1 MGNVRS
7 KPKSS
12 MMVYSRSDQSTPD
25 PQGAEDGRAL
35 GSVANWIGA
44 IVSLALVIGV
54 SFWAYGLVVRDV
66 SGVPVIKASAEP
78 MRVAPENPGGTA
90 ALNQGLSVNQVV
102 EAGDDTQPEFVTLA
116 PRPVAL
122 GDDDIPTAQIEPASS
137 AVIAAPSRKTTPLD
151 IQSLADQI
159 AVEVALLDGEL
170 DTAEIV
176 RLDSSSIENALK
188 QALGEPQTS
197 VEFVSLRPKKRPD
210 GLQRAA
216 ALPNSE
222 LAALGEIAPDKIPV
236 GTALVQLGAFASPEI
251 ARSEWRRLSDKFSSF
266 MAGRDLV
273 IQRAV
278 NGGRIFYRLRA
289 AGFSDLS
296 DAQRFCSALIAAK
309 AECVSV
315 VTR

>member
-1 MGNVRS
+1 MV
-7 KPKSS
+7 
-12 MMVYSRSDQSTPD
+12 VYSRSEQSTPD
-25 PQGAEDGRAL
+25 PEGAEDSRAL

-44 IVSLALVIGV
+44 LVSLALVIGV
-54 SFWAYGLVVRDV
+54 SLWAYRLVVRDV

-78 MRVAPENPGGTA
+78 MRVAPQNPGGTA

-122 GDDDIPTAQIEPASS
+122 GDDDIPTAQIEPVST
-137 AVIAAPSRKTTPLD
+137 AVIAAPSRKAATID
-151 IQSLADQI
+151 IQTLADQI
-159 AVEVALLDGEL
+159 AVEVAPLNDEL
-170 DTAEIV
+170 DTSEIV

-188 QALGEPQTS
+188 QALSEPQTS

-210 GLQRAA
+210 RLQRDVAV
-216 ALPNSE
+216 PSGE
-222 LAALGEIAPDKIPV
+222 LAALRELAPDQIPV

-251 ARSEWRRLSDKFSSF
+251 ARSEWRRLSGKFSSF
-266 MAGRDLV
+266 MAGRELV

-296 DAQRFCSALIAAK
+296 DARRFCSTLKAA
-309 AECVSV
+309 ETDCVPV

>member
-1 MGNVRS
+1 MV
-7 KPKSS
+7 
-12 MMVYSRSDQSTPD
+12 VYSRSEQSTPD
-25 PQGAEDGRAL
+25 PEGAEDSRAL

-44 IVSLALVIGV
+44 LVSLALVIGV
-54 SFWAYGLVVRDV
+54 SLWAYRLVVRDV
-66 SGVPVIKASAEP
+66 SGVPVIKASSEP
-78 MRVAPENPGGTA
+78 MRVAPQNPGGTA

-122 GDDDIPTAQIEPASS
+122 GDDDIPTAQIEPVST
-137 AVIAAPSRKTTPLD
+137 AVIAAPSRKAATVD
-151 IQSLADQI
+151 IQTLADQI
-159 AVEVALLDGEL
+159 AVEVAPLNGEL
-170 DTAEIV
+170 DTSEIV

-188 QALGEPQTS
+188 QALREPQTS

-210 GLQRAA
+210 RLQRDVAV
-216 ALPNSE
+216 PSGE
-222 LAALGEIAPDKIPV
+222 LAALRELAPDQIPV

-251 ARSEWRRLSDKFSSF
+251 ARSEWRRLSGKFSSF
-266 MAGRDLV
+266 MAGRELV

-278 NGGRIFYRLRA
+278 NGDRIFYRLRA

-296 DAQRFCSALIAAK
+296 DARRFCSTLKAA
-309 AECVSV
+309 ETDCVPV

>member
-1 MGNVRS
+1 
-7 KPKSS
+7 
-12 MMVYSRSDQSTPD
+12 MVYTRNEQSTPD
-25 PQGAEDGRAL
+25 PEGAEDGRAL

-44 IVSLALVIGV
+44 FVSLALVVGV
-54 SFWAYGLVVRDV
+54 SVWAYRLVVRDV

-122 GDDDIPTAQIEPASS
+122 SDDDIPAAQIEPASS
-137 AVIAAPSRKTTPLD
+137 AVVAAPSRKAATLD
-151 IQSLADQI
+151 IQTLADQI
-159 AVEVALLDGEL
+159 AVEVAPLDGEL

-176 RLDSSSIENALK
+176 RLDSASIENALK
-188 QALGEPQTS
+188 QAMENPQTLT
-197 VEFVSLRPKKRPD
+197 EFVSLRPKKRPQS
-210 GLQRAA
+210 LQVNTVAPRTQTA
-216 ALPNSE
+216 ALR
-222 LAALGEIAPDKIPV
+222 EIAPDQIPI

-251 ARSEWRRLSDKFSSF
+251 ARSEWRRLSGKFSSF
-266 MAGRDLV
+266 MTGRELV

-296 DAQRFCSALIAAK
+296 DARRFCSTLKAAK
-309 AECVSV
+309 TDCVPV

>member
-1 MGNVRS
+1 MV
-7 KPKSS
+7 
-12 MMVYSRSDQSTPD
+12 VYSRSEQSTPD
-25 PQGAEDGRAL
+25 PEGAEDSRAL

-44 IVSLALVIGV
+44 LVSLALVIGV
-54 SFWAYGLVVRDV
+54 SLWAYRLVVRDV

-78 MRVAPENPGGTA
+78 MRVAPQNPGGTA

-122 GDDDIPTAQIEPASS
+122 GDDDIPTAQIEPVST
-137 AVIAAPSRKTTPLD
+137 AVIAAPSRKAATVD
-151 IQSLADQI
+151 IQTLADQI
-159 AVEVALLDGEL
+159 AVEVAPLNDEL
-170 DTAEIV
+170 DTSEIV

-188 QALGEPQTS
+188 QALSEPQTS

-210 GLQRAA
+210 RLQRDVAV
-216 ALPNSE
+216 PSGE
-222 LAALGEIAPDKIPV
+222 LAALRELAPDQIPV
-236 GTALVQLGAFASPEI
+236 GTALVHLGAFASPEI
-251 ARSEWRRLSDKFSSF
+251 ARSEWRRLSGKFSSF
-266 MAGRDLV
+266 MAGRELV

-296 DAQRFCSALIAAK
+296 DARRFCSTLKAA
-309 AECVSV
+309 ETDCVPV

>member
-1 MGNVRS
+1 MV
-7 KPKSS
+7 
-12 MMVYSRSDQSTPD
+12 VYSRSEQSTPD
-25 PQGAEDGRAL
+25 PEGAEDSRAL

-44 IVSLALVIGV
+44 LVSLALVIGV
-54 SFWAYGLVVRDV
+54 SLWAYRLVVRDV

-78 MRVAPENPGGTA
+78 MRVAPQNPGGTA

-122 GDDDIPTAQIEPASS
+122 GDDDIPTAQIEPVST
-137 AVIAAPSRKTTPLD
+137 AVIAAPSRKAATVD
-151 IQSLADQI
+151 IQTLADQI
-159 AVEVALLDGEL
+159 AVEVAPLNGEL
-170 DTAEIV
+170 DTSEIV

-188 QALGEPQTS
+188 QALSEPQTS

-210 GLQRAA
+210 RLQRDVAV
-216 ALPNSE
+216 PSGE
-222 LAALGEIAPDKIPV
+222 LAALRELAPDQIPV

-251 ARSEWRRLSDKFSSF
+251 ARSEWRRLSGKFSSF
-266 MAGRDLV
+266 MAGRELV

-296 DAQRFCSALIAAK
+296 DARRFCSTLKAA
-309 AECVSV
+309 ETDCVPV

>member
-1 MGNVRS
+1 MV
-7 KPKSS
+7 
-12 MMVYSRSDQSTPD
+12 VYSRSEQSTPD
-25 PQGAEDGRAL
+25 PEGAEDSRAL

-44 IVSLALVIGV
+44 LVSLALVIGV
-54 SFWAYGLVVRDV
+54 SLWAYRLVVRDV

-78 MRVAPENPGGTA
+78 MRVAPQNPGGTA

-122 GDDDIPTAQIEPASS
+122 GDDDIPTAQIEPVST
-137 AVIAAPSRKTTPLD
+137 AVIAAPSRKAATVD
-151 IQSLADQI
+151 IQTLADQI
-159 AVEVALLDGEL
+159 AVEVAPLNDEL
-170 DTAEIV
+170 DTSEIV

-188 QALGEPQTS
+188 QALSEPQTS

-210 GLQRAA
+210 RLQRDVAV
-216 ALPNSE
+216 PSGE
-222 LAALGEIAPDKIPV
+222 LAALRELAPDQIPV

-251 ARSEWRRLSDKFSSF
+251 ARSEWRRLSGKFSSF
-266 MAGRDLV
+266 MAGRELV

-296 DAQRFCSALIAAK
+296 DARRFCSTLKAA
-309 AECVSV
+309 ETDCVPV

>member
-1 MGNVRS
+1 MV
-7 KPKSS
+7 
-12 MMVYSRSDQSTPD
+12 VYSRSEQNTPD
-25 PQGAEDGRAL
+25 PEGAEDSRAL

-44 IVSLALVIGV
+44 LVSLALVIGV
-54 SFWAYGLVVRDV
+54 SLWAYRLVVRDV

-78 MRVAPENPGGTA
+78 MRVAPQNPGGTA

-122 GDDDIPTAQIEPASS
+122 GDDDIPTAQIEPVST
-137 AVIAAPSRKTTPLD
+137 AVIAAPSRKAATVD
-151 IQSLADQI
+151 IQTLADQI
-159 AVEVALLDGEL
+159 AVEVAPLNGEL
-170 DTAEIV
+170 DTSEIV

-188 QALGEPQTS
+188 QALSEPQTS

-210 GLQRAA
+210 RLQRDVAV
-216 ALPNSE
+216 PSGE
-222 LAALGEIAPDKIPV
+222 LAALRELAPDQIPV

-251 ARSEWRRLSDKFSSF
+251 ARSEWRRLSGKFSSF
-266 MAGRDLV
+266 MAGRELV

-296 DAQRFCSALIAAK
+296 DARRFCSTLKAA
-309 AECVSV
+309 ETDCVPV

>member
-1 MGNVRS
+1 MV
-7 KPKSS
+7 
-12 MMVYSRSDQSTPD
+12 VYSRSEQSTPD
-25 PQGAEDGRAL
+25 PEGAEDSRAL

-44 IVSLALVIGV
+44 LVSLALVIGV
-54 SFWAYGLVVRDV
+54 SLWAYRLVVRDV
-66 SGVPVIKASAEP
+66 SGVPVIKASSEP
-78 MRVAPENPGGTA
+78 MRVAPQNPGGTA

-122 GDDDIPTAQIEPASS
+122 GDDDIPTAQIEPVST
-137 AVIAAPSRKTTPLD
+137 AVIAAPSRKAATVD
-151 IQSLADQI
+151 IQTLADQI
-159 AVEVALLDGEL
+159 AVEVAPLNGEL
-170 DTAEIV
+170 DTSEIV

-188 QALGEPQTS
+188 QALREPQTS

-210 GLQRAA
+210 RLQRDVAV
-216 ALPNSE
+216 PSGE
-222 LAALGEIAPDKIPV
+222 LAALRELAPDQIPV

-251 ARSEWRRLSDKFSSF
+251 ARSEWRRLSGKFSSF
-266 MAGRDLV
+266 MAGRELV

-296 DAQRFCSALIAAK
+296 DARRFCSTLKAA
-309 AECVSV
+309 ETDCVPV

>member
-1 MGNVRS
+1 MV
-7 KPKSS
+7 
-12 MMVYSRSDQSTPD
+12 VYSRSEQSTPD
-25 PQGAEDGRAL
+25 PEGAEDSRAL

-44 IVSLALVIGV
+44 LVSLALVIGV
-54 SFWAYGLVVRDV
+54 SIWAYRLVVRDV
-66 SGVPVIKASAEP
+66 SGVPVIKASSEP
-78 MRVAPENPGGTA
+78 MRVAPQNPGGTA

-122 GDDDIPTAQIEPASS
+122 GDDDIPTAQIEPVST
-137 AVIAAPSRKTTPLD
+137 AVIAAPSRKAATVD
-151 IQSLADQI
+151 IQTLADQI
-159 AVEVALLDGEL
+159 AVEVAPLNGEL
-170 DTAEIV
+170 DTSEIV

-188 QALGEPQTS
+188 QALREPQTS

-210 GLQRAA
+210 RLQRDVAV
-216 ALPNSE
+216 PSGE
-222 LAALGEIAPDKIPV
+222 LAALRELAPDQIPV

-251 ARSEWRRLSDKFSSF
+251 ARSEWRRLSGKFSSF
-266 MAGRDLV
+266 MAGRELV

-278 NGGRIFYRLRA
+278 NGDRIFYRLRA

-296 DAQRFCSALIAAK
+296 DARRFCSTLKAA
-309 AECVSV
+309 ETDCVPV

>member
-1 MGNVRS
+1 MV
-7 KPKSS
+7 
-12 MMVYSRSDQSTPD
+12 VYSRSEQSTPD
-25 PQGAEDGRAL
+25 PEGAEDSRAL

-44 IVSLALVIGV
+44 LVSLALVIGV
-54 SFWAYGLVVRDV
+54 SLWAYRLVVRDV

-78 MRVAPENPGGTA
+78 MRVAPQNPGGTA

-102 EAGDDTQPEFVTLA
+102 KAGDDTQPEFVTLA
-116 PRPVAL
+116 PRPMAL
-122 GDDDIPTAQIEPASS
+122 GDDDIPTAQIEPVST
-137 AVIAAPSRKTTPLD
+137 AVIAAPSRKAATVD
-151 IQSLADQI
+151 IQTLADQI
-159 AVEVALLDGEL
+159 AVEVAPLNGEL
-170 DTAEIV
+170 DTSEIV

-188 QALGEPQTS
+188 QALSEPQTS

-210 GLQRAA
+210 RLQRDVAV
-216 ALPNSE
+216 PSGE
-222 LAALGEIAPDKIPV
+222 LAALRELAPDQIPV

-251 ARSEWRRLSDKFSSF
+251 ARSEWRRLSGKFSSF
-266 MAGRDLV
+266 MAGRELV

-296 DAQRFCSALIAAK
+296 DARRFCSTLKAA
-309 AECVSV
+309 ETDCVPV

>member
-1 MGNVRS
+1 MV
-7 KPKSS
+7 
-12 MMVYSRSDQSTPD
+12 VYSRSEQSTPD
-25 PQGAEDGRAL
+25 PEGAEDSRAL

-44 IVSLALVIGV
+44 LVSLALVIGV
-54 SFWAYGLVVRDV
+54 SLWAYRLVVRDV
-66 SGVPVIKASAEP
+66 SGVPVIKASSEP
-78 MRVAPENPGGTA
+78 MRVAPQNPGGTA

-122 GDDDIPTAQIEPASS
+122 GDDDIPTAQIEPVST
-137 AVIAAPSRKTTPLD
+137 AVIAEPSRKAATVD
-151 IQSLADQI
+151 IQTLADQI
-159 AVEVALLDGEL
+159 AVEVAPLNGEL
-170 DTAEIV
+170 DTSEIV

-188 QALGEPQTS
+188 QALSEPQTS

-210 GLQRAA
+210 RLQRDVAV
-216 ALPNSE
+216 PSGE
-222 LAALGEIAPDKIPV
+222 LAALRELAPDQIPV

-251 ARSEWRRLSDKFSSF
+251 ARSEWRRLSGKFSSF
-266 MAGRDLV
+266 MAGRELV

-296 DAQRFCSALIAAK
+296 DARRFCSTLKAA
-309 AECVSV
+309 ETDCVPV

>member
-1 MGNVRS
+1 MV
-7 KPKSS
+7 
-12 MMVYSRSDQSTPD
+12 VYSRSEQSTPD
-25 PQGAEDGRAL
+25 PEGAEDSRAL

-44 IVSLALVIGV
+44 LVSLALVIGV
-54 SFWAYGLVVRDV
+54 SLWAYRLVVRDV
-66 SGVPVIKASAEP
+66 SGVPVIKASSEP
-78 MRVAPENPGGTA
+78 MRVAPQNPGGTA

-122 GDDDIPTAQIEPASS
+122 GDDDIPTAQIEPVST
-137 AVIAAPSRKTTPLD
+137 AVIAAPSRQVATVD
-151 IQSLADQI
+151 IQTLADQI
-159 AVEVALLDGEL
+159 AVEVAPLNGEL
-170 DTAEIV
+170 DTSEIV

-188 QALGEPQTS
+188 QALSEPQTS

-210 GLQRAA
+210 RLQRDVAV
-216 ALPNSE
+216 PSGE
-222 LAALGEIAPDKIPV
+222 LAALRELAPDQIPV

-251 ARSEWRRLSDKFSSF
+251 ARSEWRRLSGKFSSF
-266 MAGRDLV
+266 MAGRELV

-296 DAQRFCSALIAAK
+296 DARRFCSTLKAA
-309 AECVSV
+309 ETDCVPV

>member
-1 MGNVRS
+1 MV
-7 KPKSS
+7 
-12 MMVYSRSDQSTPD
+12 VYSRSEQSTPD
-25 PQGAEDGRAL
+25 PEGAEDSRAL

-44 IVSLALVIGV
+44 LVSLALVIGV
-54 SFWAYGLVVRDV
+54 SLWAYRLVVRDV
-66 SGVPVIKASAEP
+66 SGVPVIKTSAEP
-78 MRVAPENPGGTA
+78 MRVAPQNPGGTA

-122 GDDDIPTAQIEPASS
+122 GDDDIPTAQIEPVST
-137 AVIAAPSRKTTPLD
+137 AVIAAPSRKAATVD
-151 IQSLADQI
+151 IQTLADQI
-159 AVEVALLDGEL
+159 AVEVAPLNGEL
-170 DTAEIV
+170 DTSEIV

-188 QALGEPQTS
+188 QALSEPQTS

-210 GLQRAA
+210 RLQRDVAV
-216 ALPNSE
+216 PSGE
-222 LAALGEIAPDKIPV
+222 LAALRELAPDQIPV

-251 ARSEWRRLSDKFSSF
+251 ARSEWRRLSGKFSSF
-266 MAGRDLV
+266 MAGRELV

-296 DAQRFCSALIAAK
+296 DARRFCSTLKAA
-309 AECVSV
+309 ETDCVPV

>member
-1 MGNVRS
+1 MV
-7 KPKSS
+7 
-12 MMVYSRSDQSTPD
+12 VYSRSEQSTPD
-25 PQGAEDGRAL
+25 PEGAEDSRAL

-44 IVSLALVIGV
+44 LVSLALVIGV
-54 SFWAYGLVVRDV
+54 SLWAYRLVVRDV

-78 MRVAPENPGGTA
+78 MRVAPQNPGGTA

-122 GDDDIPTAQIEPASS
+122 GDDDIPTAQIEPVST
-137 AVIAAPSRKTTPLD
+137 AVIAAPSRKAATVD
-151 IQSLADQI
+151 IQTLADQI
-159 AVEVALLDGEL
+159 AVEVAPLNDEL
-170 DTAEIV
+170 DTSEIV

-188 QALGEPQTS
+188 QALSEPQTS

-210 GLQRAA
+210 RLQRDVAV
-216 ALPNSE
+216 PSGE
-222 LAALGEIAPDKIPV
+222 LAALRELAPDQIPV

-251 ARSEWRRLSDKFSSF
+251 AHSEWRRLSGKFSSF
-266 MAGRDLV
+266 MAGRELV

-296 DAQRFCSALIAAK
+296 DARRFCSTLKAA
-309 AECVSV
+309 ETDCVPV